1 MKQEAG
7 GREADGKRVVNGKA
21 QDRRGTRRGAFR
33 PLLRP
38 LRCFPCLVC
47 FFCFLSAG
55 PFAAAEVL
63 DKSGTFAGRTVPYKV
78 VLPSNYDPAKAYPA
92 VLAFPGGTQ
101 TMRTVESAVERF
113 WRDEAAR
120 RGYIVVIPATADG
133 WLYFEEDGARIF
145 PEFLDR
151 FLRDY
156 TIQDN
161 KLHVAGN
168 SNGGLSAFHIA
179 ASHPQ
184 YFWSVTGF
192 PGYIY
197 EPTREQ
203 VRALST
209 LCINM
214 HVGELDKQWREAME
228 PQAQQFAAQKMKVR
242 ITVEPGQGH
251 GIRTLEGEGAKRLFD
266 QFEDARQGCA
276 RR

>member
-1 MKQEAG
+1 MRLPVDGEAG
-7 GREADGKRVVNGKA
+7 GGRVGNLKG
-21 QDRRGTRRGAFR
+21 QDRRGPQRGAFLR
-33 PLLRP
+33 LLRP
-38 LRCFPCLVC
+38 QRCLLCFVCLL
-47 FFCFLSAG
+47 CFLSTT
-55 PFAAAEVL
+55 PFSAAEVL
-63 DKSGTFAGRTVPYKV
+63 DKTGTFAGKTVPYKV
-78 VLPSNYDPAKAYPA
+78 VLPNNYDPAKAYPA
-92 VLAFPGGTQ
+92 VLAFSGGTQ

-113 WRDEAAR
+113 WREEAGR
-120 RGYIVVIPATADG
+120 RGYLVVIPATPDG
-133 WLYFEEDGARIF
+133 WLYFEEAAQIF

-156 TIQDN
+156 KIQDN

-203 VRALST
+203 VRALSG

-214 HVGELDKQWREAME
+214 HVGELDTQWREAME
-228 PQAQQFAAQKMKVR
+228 PQAKQFAAQKMKVR

-266 QFEDARQGCA
+266 QLEEARQGCA
-276 RR
+276 RP